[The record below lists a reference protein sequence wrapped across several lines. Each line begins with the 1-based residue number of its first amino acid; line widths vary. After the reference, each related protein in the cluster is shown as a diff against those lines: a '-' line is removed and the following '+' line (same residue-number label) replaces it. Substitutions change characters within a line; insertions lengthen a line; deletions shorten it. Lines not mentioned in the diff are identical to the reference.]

1 MERELTQQESQP
13 IGRQYPSLAGRSAI
27 VTGGGRGL
35 GRVMALALIQQGGN
49 VMITGARA
57 AGELGQTEAE
67 ANALG
72 RGRCISMVADVSD
85 PEACERVTRAAEAAF
100 GSVDILV
107 NNAARGPIEQLDEAA
122 RAAQIK
128 QALPTGP
135 QLKHA
140 NQGDRFWESDVQGYL
155 RMLLTNL
162 GGPFLMSRACTPGMI
177 DRGFGRIINV
187 STSRPTMVH
196 TGFGPYGPLKAA
208 LEASSRIWAAELEG
222 TGVTVNVLLPGGAS
236 DTAAIPGAGVGTRAP
251 PFRAGEGPRGMEAH
265 QKGLLPPAIMA
276 PPLLW
281 LASDESNGITGRRFS
296 ARDWSDSIS
305 PEAAAR
311 HSETDRIEVP
321 HII

>member
-1 MERELTQQESQP
+1 MAQQEIQATEQRYSS
-13 IGRQYPSLAGRSAI
+13 IAGRSAI

-57 AGELGQTEAE
+57 AGELGETEAA

-72 RGRCISMVADVSD
+72 AGRCVSMVADVSD
-85 PEACERVTRAAEAAF
+85 PDACERVTRAAEAAF
-100 GSVDILV
+100 GSVDILI
-107 NNAARGPIEQLDEAA
+107 NNAARGPVEQFDEIGRLAHL
-122 RAAQIK
+122 K
-128 QALPTGP
+128 QGLPTAP
-135 QLKHA
+135 QLKHSS
-140 NQGDRFWESDVQGYL
+140 QGDRFWEADVQGYL

-162 GGPFLMSRACTPGMI
+162 GGPFLMTRACIPSMI
-177 DRGFGRIINV
+177 GRGFGRIVNI
-187 STSRPTMVH
+187 STSRPTLVH

-236 DTAAIPGAGVGTRAP
+236 DTAAIPGPGVGTRAP
-251 PFRAGEGPRGMEAH
+251 PFRAGEAPRGTEAY

-281 LASDESNGITGRRFS
+281 LASDESNGVTGRRFS
-296 ARDWSDSIS
+296 ARDWSDSIL
-305 PEAAAR
+305 PAEAARYAE
-311 HSETDRIEVP
+311 SDRIEVP

>member
-1 MERELTQQESQP
+1 MEYDLTQQNSKATEQH
-13 IGRQYPSLAGRSAI
+13 YPSLAGRSAI

-35 GRVMALALIQQGGN
+35 GRVMALALIQQGAN
-49 VMITGARA
+49 VMVTGARA
-57 AGELGQTEAE
+57 TAELGETEAE

-72 RGRCISMVADVSD
+72 VGRCISMAADVSD
-85 PEACERVTRAAEAAF
+85 PGACERVTHTTEAAF
-100 GSVDILV
+100 GSIDILI
-107 NNAARGPIEQLDEAA
+107 NNAARGPVEQLGEAG
-122 RAAQIK
+122 RSAQMK
-128 QALPTGP
+128 QALPTAP
-135 QLKHA
+135 QLKHT
-140 NQGDRFWESDVQGYL
+140 NQGDRFWESDIQGYL

-162 GGPFLMSRACTPGMI
+162 GGPFLMSRACIPGMI
-177 DRGFGRIINV
+177 DRGFGRIVNI

-251 PFRAGEGPRGMEAH
+251 PFRAGEGPRGMEAY
-265 QKGLLPPAIMA
+265 QKGLLPPTIMA

-281 LASDESNGITGRRFS
+281 LASDDSSGVTGRRFS
-296 ARDWSDSIS
+296 ARDWSDSIL
-305 PEAAAR
+305 PAAAAR
-311 HSETDRIEVP
+311 NAETDRIDVP